1 MTALRNFLQPESKV
15 INRNLVIVGA
25 LLIQLCL
32 GAIYAWSV
40 FTPYLKDAPFRFSNT
55 QTQAIFSVSLATFA
69 VVMVLAGRWQSKSGP
84 RMVAF
89 VGGLVLGLGYVL
101 AGLFG
106 HSFFGQLLFI
116 GLVGGAGIGLAYV
129 CPIAVGMKW
138 FPDKKGLI
146 TGLAVAGFGFGALI
160 WVKLAGNWGG
170 LLASMGV
177 LNVFILY
184 GVLFAVA
191 VVGGSIWMVNPPE
204 GWAPE
209 GWVAPTAAGATK
221 AAAKRLPQVTA
232 KRSPQVTT
240 KRSPQVTAKR
250 SPQVTTKR
258 SPQVTAK
265 RSPQVTAK
273 RSPKVSDRGAADLMP
288 NEMLRTPQ
296 FYSIWVMFIFSSMA
310 GLMTIGNIKLF
321 GIDALQGSGFSEA
334 EASAIAGT
342 AMAVFYSLANGIGRI
357 VWGTISDTIGRK
369 LALTVMCALQGVIML
384 LFTWMGG
391 VPVLLYLGATIIGFN
406 FGGNFSLFPTVTAD
420 LFGTQNV
427 GLNYGWVFT
436 AYGVG
441 GIIGPIMAGV
451 FRDTIESWV
460 AAFIISGIACL
471 VAAGIGQMLKPP
483 EGP

>member
-15 INRNLVIVGA
+15 INRNLVVVGA

-40 FTPYLKDAPFRFSNT
+40 FTPYLQKDPFMFTTT

-69 VVMVLAGRWQSKSGP
+69 VVMVLAGRWQAQVGP

-101 AGLFG
+101 GGIFG
-106 HSFFGQLLFI
+106 GSFFGQLLFI

-170 LLASMGV
+170 LLESMGV

-204 GWAPE
+204 DWAPE

-221 AAAKRLPQVTA
+221 AAGR
-232 KRSPQVTT
+232 RSGDLAQ
-240 KRSPQVTAKR
+240 QEA
-250 SPQVTTKR
+250 Q
-258 SPQVTAK
+258 Q
-265 RSPQVTAK
+265 
-273 RSPKVSDRGAADLMP
+273 AAAPDLMP

-321 GIDALQGSGFSEA
+321 GIDALKGSGFTEA

-369 LALTVMCALQGVIML
+369 LALTVMCVLQGVIML

-391 VPVLLYLGATIIGFN
+391 VPALLYLGATIIGFN
-406 FGGNFSLFPTVTAD
+406 FGGNFSLFPTATAD

-441 GIIGPIMAGV
+441 GIFGPIMAGI
-451 FRDTIESWV
+451 FRDTLENWS

-471 VAAGIGQMLKPP
+471 IAAGIGQMLKPP
-483 EGP
+483 EGQ

>member
-221 AAAKRLPQVTA
+221 AAAKR
-232 KRSPQVTT
+232 SP
-240 KRSPQVTAKR
+240 K
-250 SPQVTTKR
+250 
-258 SPQVTAK
+258 
-265 RSPQVTAK
+265 VTAK